1 VILTNRLSDPAVRA
15 SGDAVNARDRAAC
28 RAALAPGA
36 TMSDD
41 GSERDITQW
50 TEKEIFSSDGHMDVE
65 SESDDGRHLVV
76 DYRNSTWGHMRTTWQ
91 FTVTPEGRIS
101 RFETGQA

>member
-1 VILTNRLSDPAVRA
+1 MILTNRLSDPAVRA
-15 SGDAVNARDRAAC
+15 FVDAVNAGDRAAF

-41 GSERDITQW
+41 GSERDITPW
-50 TEKEIFSSDGHMDVE
+50 TEKEIFRSDGHMDVE

-76 DYRNSTWGHMRTTWQ
+76 DYRNSTWGHMPTTWQ